1 MIFISFI
8 SYNLSMVT
16 QPLNN
21 AKTKPRQPLSS
32 AFLFIMTA
40 LLIRP
45 HAMQKVKVKAL
56 ESLLWPLRRQANANS
71 RARDLQLTVAF

>member
-1 MIFISFI
+1 MVFIYFI
-8 SYNLSMVT
+8 GCDLSVVT
-16 QPLNN
+16 QQLN
-21 AKTKPRQPLSS
+21 KTQTKPRQPLILI
-32 AFLFIMTA
+32 FLFIMTA